1 MSSCSRTGDH
11 CSGVASLPR
20 CNETPPNGKPPTGIL
35 TRSVRHS
42 SRPVSGR
49 KIAENIQLCLMFV
62 TRQWEE
68 RQAGRSTL
76 PKTQIPEA
84 ENQGLSATKH
94 PIAALGLSAGTVQS
108 VPGTKTSRR
117 WSEGAAA
124 RCIACIACIV
134 SRWCRRAAVRR
145 RIRARGVMAFR
156 GIPRPMPVRQA
167 SPEKIRCRAQ
177 GALEVDRDKA
187 GGGAHPDLGPGAA
200 GWRALESGGVQECSE
215 TNKHRRRRPACLHDA
230 LVMWQVQHG

>member
-1 MSSCSRTGDH
+1 MSSCSRIGDH
-11 CSGVASLPR
+11 RSGVASLPC
-20 CNETPPNGKPPTGIL
+20 CNETPPNGNPPTGIL
-35 TRSVRHS
+35 TGSVRHS

-49 KIAENIQLCLMFV
+49 KISENIQQCLMFV

-124 RCIACIACIV
+124 RCIACIV
-134 SRWCRRAAVRR
+134 SRGCRRAAVRR
-145 RIRARGVMAFR
+145 RIRRRASWRLA
-156 GIPRPMPVRQA
+156 A
-167 SPEKIRCRAQ
+167 SPDRCLSDRLPQKKIGCSAQ
-177 GALEVDRDKA
+177 GALEVTRTRQVLVLILTLVLVLLAGESLRTERSRNALKQTKTGNEDRHA
-187 GGGAHPDLGPGAA
+187 YTI
-200 GWRALESGGVQECSE
+200 R
-215 TNKHRRRRPACLHDA
+215 T
-230 LVMWQVQHG
+230 